1 MPAEQQSP
9 ARRSSPARAPPRNS
23 APIPAAG
30 ARAYSRSGKAAFE
43 SAASGEVSRTTY
55 CVSKWKGS
63 EMADIDRFSER
74 LVDLAERFADVT
86 DAAQGRGN
94 RQGGIRARWFV
105 VPAAAAGV
113 YLLGASGSLRRQ
125 AGNVAKQAKDRA
137 SDLPDDLMS
146 RVHRATRKTTTS
158 RQVPTAA
165 RRRGRPAGHGAGAA
179 VRRRPARLAETKL
192 GPP

>member
-1 MPAEQQSP
+1 
-9 ARRSSPARAPPRNS
+9 
-23 APIPAAG
+23 
-30 ARAYSRSGKAAFE
+30 
-43 SAASGEVSRTTY
+43 
-55 CVSKWKGS
+55 
-63 EMADIDRFSER
+63 MADIDRLSER

-158 RQVPTAA
+158 KAGSNGRSTTRPTGRTRSRQ
-165 RRRGRPAGHGAGAA
+165 RR
-179 VRRRPARLAETKL
+179 TTQTS
-192 GPP
+192 

>member
-1 MPAEQQSP
+1 
-9 ARRSSPARAPPRNS
+9 
-23 APIPAAG
+23 
-30 ARAYSRSGKAAFE
+30 
-43 SAASGEVSRTTY
+43 
-55 CVSKWKGS
+55 
-63 EMADIDRFSER
+63 MADIDRMSER

-137 SDLPDDLMS
+137 SDLPDDLMG

-158 RQVPTAA
+158 RAGSNGRSTTRSTGRTRS
-165 RRRGRPAGHGAGAA
+165 RRRRTTQTSS
-179 VRRRPARLAETKL
+179 AR
-192 GPP
+192 